1 MQPEHL
7 GTGSLL
13 RQWNINPLFKPRE
26 PSTQLDLRADGGTVL
41 MKRQSRALQK
51 LASLKALLTMQ
62 IRKLQRN
69 RVRLHLWLPAAG

>member
-1 MQPEHL
+1 
-7 GTGSLL
+7 
-13 RQWNINPLFKPRE
+13 
-26 PSTQLDLRADGGTVL
+26 